1 MAAIVW
7 RTRHC
12 CNNMGNKFT
21 SHVRCGCDAWITL
34 DQGVRATH
42 ALTKSGFL
50 LVKLL
55 SVLHCLRCQRG
66 LVADQLPQ
74 YCQASAKPYSAGG
87 QYDGDLWIYESVYI
101 PKVNHHSEWCIRP
114 VARAWQVELLITRP
128 THAATDHTRNISI
141 LAEATWTHER
151 VNTPAWQQLKACI
164 CLGPHP
170 RHNKSGAFH
179 STDPPLLTQS
189 QDSGYTLFW
198 WSVAT
203 NSHWSVRL
211 VG

>member
-1 MAAIVW
+1 MFFAGQA
-7 RTRHC
+7 TASPPLLE
-12 CNNMGNKFT
+12 MSK
-21 SHVRCGCDAWITL
+21 
-34 DQGVRATH
+34 RAYSRPT
-42 ALTKSGFL
+42 ATVLSGFSQTL
-50 LVKLL
+50 FCRRTVWWWSL
-55 SVLHCLRCQRG
+55 
-66 LVADQLPQ
+66 DT
-74 YCQASAKPYSAGG
+74 
-87 QYDGDLWIYESVYI
+87 SVYI

-179 STDPPLLTQS
+179 STDPLLLTQS